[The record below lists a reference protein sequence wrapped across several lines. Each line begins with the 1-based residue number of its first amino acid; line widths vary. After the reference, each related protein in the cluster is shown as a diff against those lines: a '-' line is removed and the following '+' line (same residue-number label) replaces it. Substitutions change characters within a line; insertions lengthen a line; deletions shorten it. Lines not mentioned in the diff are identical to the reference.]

1 MANLTRS
8 YAFRRWV
15 PDIGDNREQEPK
27 NQLAL
32 ELAVHL
38 TTTQMEEIEAALLR
52 VPEVDFSD
60 LEAAFA
66 AAETPEAKQAI
77 DKQSTARMLEV
88 LCSVRTK
95 AFEPYVRI
103 VGGPHTI
110 NGQPLTTVH
119 DYIAFAQSCRDGG
132 TLMVGEL
139 LAALRA
145 FNSLTGHNEVFSQRR
160 SGGSAGTGTPSVV
173 KDSAPTGG
181 R

>member
-38 TTTQMEEIEAALLR
+38 TTAQMDEVEAALLR
-52 VPEVDFSD
+52 VPEVDFGD
-60 LEAAFA
+60 LEEAFRTA
-66 AAETPEAKQAI
+66 STPEERQEI
-77 DKQSTARMLEV
+77 NRQSTARMLDT
-88 LCSVRTK
+88 LLAVRTK
-95 AFEPYVRI
+95 AFEPYVRV

-110 NGQPLTTVH
+110 NGQPLASVR